1 MQDKVAQTEDSAG
14 IDRLPYARPDL
25 VEVGQIADVTLS
37 NGNNNGADGGY
48 S

>member
-1 MQDKVAQTEDSAG
+1 MQDKVAQTQDSAQG
-14 IDRLPYARPDL
+14 DRLPYARPDL

-37 NGNNNGADGGY
+37 NGNNVGGDGSY

>member
-1 MQDKVAQTEDSAG
+1 MQDNFAQTQDSAHG
-14 IDRLPYARPDL
+14 DRLPYARPDL

-37 NGNNNGADGGY
+37 NGNNAGGDASY

>member
-1 MQDKVAQTEDSAG
+1 MQDTVAQMQDSAQA
-14 IDRLPYARPDL
+14 DRLPYARPDL

-37 NGNNNGADGGY
+37 NGNTGGDGGY

>member
-1 MQDKVAQTEDSAG
+1 MQDNATRAQDSAQT
-14 IDRLPYARPDL
+14 DRLPYARPDL

-37 NGNNNGADGGY
+37 NGNNGGADAAY

>member
-1 MQDKVAQTEDSAG
+1 MQDKIAETQDIAQG
-14 IDRLPYARPDL
+14 DRLPYARPDL

-37 NGNNNGADGGY
+37 NGNNGGVDAAY

>member
-1 MQDKVAQTEDSAG
+1 MQDNVAKPLDSAEA
-14 IDRLPYARPDL
+14 DRLPYARPDL

-37 NGNNNGADGGY
+37 NGNNGGADGAY

>member
-1 MQDKVAQTEDSAG
+1 MQDKITQTQDSAAT
-14 IDRLPYARPDL
+14 DRLPYARPDL

-37 NGNNNGADGGY
+37 NGNNGGGDGGY